1 MRKYWY
7 VKARNVE
14 TGEEIRMAAADNGVA
29 GPAGA
34 EIEMKAYLVRTGRAK
49 PDVANWEIVEVCRL
63 GEVPES
69 A

>member
-49 PDVANWEIVEVCRL
+49 PEIVEVCRL